1 MKRPFRKSLRDSVR
15 GLIHAC
21 TTERNMKIHL
31 VLFAAAIL
39 VFALLGANKMEM
51 ALVLL
56 ASGLVLVA
64 ELFNTAIENLIDVK
78 VEKEYHPL
86 AWTAKDVAAGGVLFA
101 SLISVAIG
109 VIVLLS
115 ILERTKVL

>member
-1 MKRPFRKSLRDSVR
+1 MRRPFHRSLRDSVR

-31 VLFAAAIL
+31 VMFVLAVL
-39 VFALLGANKMEM
+39 VFALLGATRMEM

-56 ASGLVLVA
+56 AGGLVLVA
-64 ELFNTAIENLIDVK
+64 ELFNTAVENLIDVK

-86 AWTAKDVAAGGVLFA
+86 AWIAKDVAAGGVLCA
-101 SLISVAIG
+101 ALVSVAIA
-109 VIVLLS
+109 VLVLLNIS
-115 ILERTKVL
+115 ERTGMF